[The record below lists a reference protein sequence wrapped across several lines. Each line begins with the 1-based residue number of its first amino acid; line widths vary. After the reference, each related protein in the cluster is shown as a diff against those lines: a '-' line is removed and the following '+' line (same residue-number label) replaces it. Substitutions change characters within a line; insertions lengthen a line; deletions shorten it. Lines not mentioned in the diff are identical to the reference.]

1 MSPSRF
7 ARGGRKV
14 LLVSAVALAAAQ
26 LSRPVHTNPRSNGEI
41 VAPAKTSKV
50 FRRACYD
57 CHSNQTR
64 WPWYASVAPLS
75 WLVQRD
81 VDEGRRRLNFS
92 SWQDYATDPETA
104 AHKLDEIAKP
114 VAGGDMAPWH
124 YRLLHPG
131 ARLSDEDRATLARW
145 AAEEARRFAA
155 TPTS

>member
-1 MSPSRF
+1 M
-7 ARGGRKV
+7 
-14 LLVSAVALAAAQ
+14 
-26 LSRPVHTNPRSNGEI
+26 HTNPRSNGEI
-41 VAPAKTSKV
+41 VVPAKTSKI

-81 VDEGRRRLNFS
+81 
-92 SWQDYATDPETA
+92 PETA
-104 AHKLDEIAKP
+104 AHKLDEIAKT